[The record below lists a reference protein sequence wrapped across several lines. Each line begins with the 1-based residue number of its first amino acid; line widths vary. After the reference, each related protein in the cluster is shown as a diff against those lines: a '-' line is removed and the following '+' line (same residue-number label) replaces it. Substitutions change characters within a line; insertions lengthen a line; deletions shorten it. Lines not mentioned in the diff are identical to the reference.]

1 MVGVSRTQLQMM
13 LLKQAGPGLLSL
25 SNPTLAEAKEFLQK
39 IEQLT
44 LDEKLTPV
52 IVYWSSR
59 DANRLLP
66 SEQKY
71 RELMREAF
79 HLSLFSED
87 LQDAT
92 DEWCFLVMSQLLCT
106 IVYAQETDEPGRFQC
121 VGTVDPDLVR
131 QAFDRMLPI
140 WQQKDFAESNAVQ
153 DALTNLGTCTT
164 TPDNAQICRNEWPV
178 IKTAPAADGQIL
190 KPSGPVDPVTGA
202 VNPAFVRPTAPKSKV
217 VIPIIKSDMPVANK
231 PVELSDLGTSEV
243 HEPDQSVLANLMKPE
258 DEQPLPPSPSM
269 ADVVSAEPEGPSL
282 VPLAAQEIIK
292 DIIGK
297 LRQSSDLTEIL
308 QAAIEKLVHVG
319 LADRGLIWQI
329 VGDELAVTN
338 EYAQNENTPFVGT
351 HLNPQESSA
360 IASEFISRF
369 PDETGFGVISIT
381 DIRTDTKLHKL
392 SQTLWSLLELGEVR
406 ARLVAQLRSQSVVLG
421 FLELQQCGKP
431 RYWSQ
436 EDATIMQSVA
446 EMLSVVVKEAS
457 DQSKIAAD
465 AQEKRLI
472 NEIATLFRASGGQKE
487 KEKDTLAQ
495 SVKLVA
501 DHMGFVNAQLYL
513 YNPEEGLL
521 EPQMLDVKHSPV
533 NLAVKDNPFVIVYES
548 GRPKIINAEVN
559 PKPDPY
565 FGHDSALVIPLL
577 AEGEIIGVLGL
588 WTRLPNPRQLAE
600 QDAALA
606 LTIATQLV
614 SFIRADNAIA
624 QIRADR
630 ARESLINRVATETRQ
645 NWKDVDKIL
654 ETLVA
659 ALQEYFSL
667 SLSAVSLVDGQSQ
680 DYTKSKFAGEL
691 APPEGSVS
699 AETAPNVGE
708 LLMMGLIDRL
718 KKDEIVFLGAKEI
731 EELLAAKGALIPE
744 RVKSATVV
752 PLVHGGSLKAALC
765 MLSSFRQVPYSD
777 KDMKMVGDLA
787 YMVAGAIT
795 HKELVEQVELQAITD
810 PMTGLFNR
818 RHFQEQFSKE
828 MDRFGRQPTPFSY
841 IIIDLDYLKKIN
853 DTLGHQ
859 FGDAA
864 IKHIANVLKRNVRDV
879 DTAARYGGEEFVI
892 LLPATDTY
900 AARIA
905 AERLCAAIRAKEV
918 EGVGI
923 VTASVG
929 VATFP
934 DDAQDR
940 DQLTE
945 LADQA
950 LYLAKHRGRN
960 RVCSVSDD
968 LMPSLK
974 ERGEEALEIQKEAIK
989 HKAQEMASIDLNLIA
1004 EHGILGILGAI
1015 IKIIEARDAYT
1026 NERSPRAAEF
1036 AGKMAQA
1043 LHLSKDQTTVISLA
1057 AILHNV
1063 GKIAL
1068 PEEILQKQGPLTDE
1082 ERKIVQQSPVIGA
1095 KILEPA
1101 KHLHRVAS
1109 VIESYHENWDGTGYP
1124 NGVARESIPLESRV
1138 ISLVDA
1144 YVAMTSDRP
1153 WRKAMSHEEAVKAIE
1168 EGAGKKWDP
1177 RLVKL
1182 FLSMVNKEAK
1192 STKATQKSDSG

>member
-13 LLKQAGPGLLSL
+13 LLKQAGPGLLPL
-25 SNPTLAEAKEFLQK
+25 SNPTLAEAKDFLQK

-59 DANRLLP
+59 DVGRLLP
-66 SEQKY
+66 PEQKY
-71 RELMREAF
+71 REIMREAF
-79 HLSLFSED
+79 HVSLFAEEMLD
-87 LQDAT
+87 VT
-92 DEWCFLVMSQLLCT
+92 DEWCFLVMSQWLCT
-106 IVYAQETDEPGRFQC
+106 MVYAQETDDAQRFQC

-140 WQQKDFAESNAVQ
+140 WQHKDFAESNAVQ

-164 TPDNAQICRNEWPV
+164 TPDNAQYCRNEWPV
-178 IKTAPAADGQIL
+178 VKVPAGDGQIL
-190 KPSGPVDPVTGA
+190 RPSGPIDPVTGA

-217 VIPIIKSDMPVANK
+217 VIPIIKSDMAVGGRALEA
-231 PVELSDLGTSEV
+231 VEGQASEV
-243 HEPDQSVLANLMKPE
+243 HEPDATVLANLMKPE
-258 DEQPLPPSPSM
+258 DEQVQSSL
-269 ADVVSAEPEGPSL
+269 AETVTAEQEGPSL

-297 LRQSSDLTEIL
+297 LRQSSDLSEIL
-308 QAAIEKLVHVG
+308 QAAIEKLTHVG

-338 EYAQNENTPFVGT
+338 EYTPNENNPFVGM

-392 SQTLWSLLELGEVR
+392 SQTLLSLLELGDVR

-421 FLELQQCGKP
+421 FLELQQCSKP

-457 DQSKIAAD
+457 DQSRIAAD
-465 AQEKRLI
+465 AQEKKLI

-501 DHMGFVNAQLYL
+501 DHMGFVNAQIYL
-513 YNPEEGLL
+513 YNSEEGLL

-533 NLAVKDNPFVIVYES
+533 NLAVKDNPFVVVYES
-548 GRPKIINAEVN
+548 GRPKIINAELN

-565 FGHDSALVIPLL
+565 FGQDSALVVPLL
-577 AEGEIIGVLGL
+577 TEGEIVGVLGM

-600 QDAALA
+600 QDATLA

-630 ARESLINRVATETRQ
+630 AREVLINRVATETRQ
-645 NWKDVDKIL
+645 NWKEVDKIL
-654 ETLVA
+654 EALVA
-659 ALQEYFSL
+659 GLQEYFSL

-680 DYTKSKFAGEL
+680 DYTKTKFAGDL
-691 APPEGSVS
+691 APAEGSVS
-699 AETAPNVGE
+699 AETEPSVGE
-708 LLMMGLIDRL
+708 LLMMSLIDRL
-718 KKDEIVFLGAKEI
+718 KKNETIFLGVNEI
-731 EELLAAKGALIPE
+731 EEMLTAKGSLLPE

-752 PLVHGGSLKAALC
+752 PLVHGETLKAALC

-787 YMVAGAIT
+787 YMVAGAIA

-828 MDRFGRQPTPFSY
+828 LDRFGRQPTPFSY
-841 IIIDLDYLKKIN
+841 IIIDLDFLKKIN

-859 FGDAA
+859 YGDAA

-892 LLPATDTY
+892 LLPATDTF

-905 AERLCAAIRAKEV
+905 AERLCSAIRAKEV
-918 EGVGI
+918 EGVGT
-923 VTASVG
+923 VTASIG

-960 RVCSVSDD
+960 RVCSVSED
-968 LMPSLK
+968 LMPSLQ

-1068 PEEILQKQGPLTDE
+1068 PEEILQKQGPLTE
-1082 ERKIVQQSPVIGA
+1082 EEMKIVQQSPVIGA

-1124 NGVARESIPLESRV
+1124 NGIAREAIPLESRV

-1153 WRKAMSHEEAVKAIE
+1153 WRKAMSHAEAVQAIE

-1182 FLSMVNKEAK
+1182 FLSMINKEAK
-1192 STKATQKSDSG
+1192 SSKQAKPTNS

>member
-13 LLKQAGPGLLSL
+13 LLKQAGPGLLPL

-59 DANRLLP
+59 DAGRLLP
-66 SEQKY
+66 PEPKY

-87 LQDAT
+87 LLDAT
-92 DEWCFLVMSQLLCT
+92 DEWCFIVMSQLLCT
-106 IVYAQETDEPGRFQC
+106 MVYAQETDDSERYQC
-121 VGTVDPDLVR
+121 VGSVDPDLVR

-153 DALTNLGTCTT
+153 DALINLGACTT
-164 TPDNAQICRNEWPV
+164 TPDNAQYCRNEWPV
-178 IKTAPAADGQIL
+178 VKVSTSDGQIL
-190 KPSGPVDPVTGA
+190 KPSGPIDPVTGA
-202 VNPAFVRPTAPKSKV
+202 VNPAFVRPTVPKSKV
-217 VIPIIKSDMPVANK
+217 VIPIIKSDMGVANRAMDAA
-231 PVELSDLGTSEV
+231 EGQGDV

-258 DEQPLPPSPSM
+258 DEQVMPQASL
-269 ADVVSAEPEGPSL
+269 AEVVTSEQEGPSL

-297 LRQSSDLTEIL
+297 LRQSSDLSEIL
-308 QAAIEKLVHVG
+308 QAAIEKLTHVG

-338 EYAQNENTPFVGT
+338 EYTHNENNPFVGT

-360 IASEFISRF
+360 ITSEFISRF

-392 SQTLWSLLELGEVR
+392 SQTLWSLLELGEVS

-421 FLELQQCGKP
+421 FLELQQCRKP

-436 EDATIMQSVA
+436 EDAAIMQSVA

-457 DQSKIAAD
+457 DQSRIAAD
-465 AQEKRLI
+465 AEERKLI

-501 DHMGFVNAQLYL
+501 DHMGFINAQIYL
-513 YNPEEGLL
+513 YNAEEGLL

-533 NLAVKDNPFVIVYES
+533 NLAVKDNPFVVVYES
-548 GRPKIINAEVN
+548 GRPKIINSELN

-565 FGHDSALVIPLL
+565 FGHDSALVIPLNT
-577 AEGEIIGVLGL
+577 EGDIIGVLGM

-600 QDAALA
+600 QDASLA
-606 LTIATQLV
+606 VTIATQLV
-614 SFIRADNAIA
+614 SFIRADHAIA

-630 ARESLINRVATETRQ
+630 SRESLINRVATETRQ
-645 NWKDVDKIL
+645 NWKDLDKIL

-659 ALQEYFSL
+659 ALQEYFGL

-680 DYTKSKFAGEL
+680 DYTKSKFAGDL
-691 APPEGSVS
+691 SPPEGSVS
-699 AETAPNVGE
+699 AETAPNIGE
-708 LLMMGLIDRL
+708 LLMMSLIDRL
-718 KKDEIVFLGAKEI
+718 KTDETVFLGVKEI
-731 EELLAAKGALIPE
+731 EQMLAAKGALLPD

-752 PLVHGGSLKAALC
+752 PMVHGGTLKAALC

-787 YMVAGAIT
+787 FMVGGAIS

-828 MDRFGRQPTPFSY
+828 IDRFGRQPTPFSY
-841 IIIDLDYLKKIN
+841 IIIDLDFLKKIN

-859 FGDAA
+859 FGDSA

-892 LLPATDTY
+892 LLPATDIY

-905 AERLCAAIRAKEV
+905 AERLCSAIRAKEV
-918 EGVGI
+918 EGIGT

-960 RVCSVSDD
+960 RVCSVSED

-1026 NERSPRAAEF
+1026 NERSPRAAEY

-1124 NGVARESIPLESRV
+1124 NGIARESIPLESRV

-1144 YVAMTSDRP
+1144 YIAMTSDRP
-1153 WRKAMSHEEAVKAIE
+1153 WRKAMSHAEAIKAIE

-1182 FLSMVNKEAK
+1182 FLTMINKE
-1192 STKATQKSDSG
+1192 SKASKPANQPNA